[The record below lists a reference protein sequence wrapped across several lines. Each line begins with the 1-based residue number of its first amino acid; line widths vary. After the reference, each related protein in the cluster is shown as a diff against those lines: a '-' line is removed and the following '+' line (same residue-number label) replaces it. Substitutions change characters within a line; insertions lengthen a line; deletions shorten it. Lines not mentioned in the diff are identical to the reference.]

1 MTESYRALCSDFYV
15 NQKLSVKLDLPR
27 GRETML
33 DLFERVRRSY
43 PSMSAFRR
51 YKDELALESPQTDL
65 PHRWMAIRPSNIRS
79 GVVNPGAA
87 DDAFGLHRQVLE
99 LAPFFLSI
107 SPLDVEYLE
116 VLFGFDFAARGN
128 QDLIVARALL
138 AGTPLERLFGGDTLV
153 PLEFEPMLGFV
164 LPDAHAGT
172 DDPGDDARGL
182 ETGSAGSVDDPFASD
197 TGPGEDSPGE
207 SLPGSA
213 GGTEVHMQVKTRSGA
228 GFDPDGTGD
237 PISIYVTF
245 RRYEPVD
252 DLKDLPGALD
262 RLADAGRR
270 VIDERVIPHLVRPI
284 REAIVSGGFE

>member
-15 NQKLSVKLDLPR
+15 NQKLSVKLDLPH

-43 PSMSAFRR
+43 PSMSSFRR
-51 YKDELALESPQTDL
+51 YKDELALESPQSDL
-65 PHRWMAIRPSNIRS
+65 PHRWMAVRPSNIRS

-138 AGTPLERLFGGDTLV
+138 AGTPLDRLFDGDTLV
-153 PLEFEPMLGFV
+153 PLEFEPVLGFV
-164 LPDAHAGT
+164 LPDDQGGRADGAVDEPGAGAAV
-172 DDPGDDARGL
+172 DGPGDDADAVERLIG
-182 ETGSAGSVDDPFASD
+182 EPTGGI
-197 TGPGEDSPGE
+197 
-207 SLPGSA
+207 
-213 GGTEVHMQVKTRSGA
+213 EVHMQVKTRSGA
-228 GFDPDGTGD
+228 GVDPGGGAD

-252 DLKDLPGALD
+252 DLKDLPRALD
-262 RLADAGRR
+262 RLAEAGRR

>member
-87 DDAFGLHRQVLE
+87 DDAFGLHRHVLE

-128 QDLIVARALL
+128 QDMIVARALL
-138 AGTPLERLFGGDTLV
+138 SGTPLERLFDGDTLV
-153 PLEFEPMLGFV
+153 PLEFEPVLGFV
-164 LPDAHAGT
+164 LPD
-172 DDPGDDARGL
+172 DPLPGDGGDDGIGAGDLIEPEELLGDEGEGADA
-182 ETGSAGSVDDPFASD
+182 AGQA
-197 TGPGEDSPGE
+197 
-207 SLPGSA
+207 LAGSA
-213 GGTEVHMQVKTRSGA
+213 GGIEVHMQVKTRSGA
-228 GFDPDGTGD
+228 GFDPGGAGD

-245 RRYEPVD
+245 RRYEPVN

-262 RLADAGRR
+262 RLAEAGQR
-270 VIDERVIPHLVRPI
+270 VIDQRVIPHLVRPI